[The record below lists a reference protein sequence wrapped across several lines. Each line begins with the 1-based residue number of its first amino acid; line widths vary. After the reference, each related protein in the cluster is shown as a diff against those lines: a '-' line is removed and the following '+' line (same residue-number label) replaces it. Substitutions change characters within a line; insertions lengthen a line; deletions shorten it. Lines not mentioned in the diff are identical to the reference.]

1 VTASSSSRPFL
12 RMPKLPDGPGA
23 REGGESSGHGTRG
36 LEKITAFGLAALI
49 VWAILTLWVRQRW
62 ATGVL
67 HGGLFTLGAAWT
79 VRFWRSGTSPKRSW
93 LWLPLGTVA
102 AWGLLQ
108 LAIGR
113 SEYRFATWVAVLG
126 RIAELTAFFLA
137 LQALKSSAL
146 RRGWL
151 RFLAIFGF
159 LLSTIAV
166 VQYFTVPGRIFWI
179 FPSGYGE
186 VLGPF
191 LSRNTYAA
199 FVELVLPVALFESL
213 RRGGRTLLWTLA
225 AGAMFAAVIA
235 GASRAGTVLVVFE
248 AVLVAVLMVRPR
260 GNSARLVLIRF
271 SGLAGV
277 AIVFALVVGWR
288 PIWGRF
294 QSPDP
299 LGHRQDLLVST
310 LDMIAERPALG
321 WGLGTWPT
329 VYPAY
334 ARFDL
339 GMFANHA
346 HNDWAEWTAEGG
358 VIFALLLVAVAA
370 WSARQALRLPWG
382 LGVPSVFL
390 HSLVDFPLQHP
401 ALAVLAYAL
410 LGAMATAGNEDSPAP
425 KGDHGTATRTKRS
438 RRRNGADAYRT
449 P

>member
-1 VTASSSSRPFL
+1 
-12 RMPKLPDGPGA
+12 
-23 REGGESSGHGTRG
+23 
-36 LEKITAFGLAALI
+36 LI

-62 ATGVL
+62 TTSVL
-67 HGGLFTLGAAWT
+67 HCGLFALGAAWT
-79 VRFWRSGTSPKRSW
+79 VRFWRARTAPRRSW
-93 LWLPLGTVA
+93 LWLLLGAVA

-108 LAIGR
+108 LATGR
-113 SEYRFATWVAVLG
+113 SEYRFATWVALLG
-126 RIAELTAFFLA
+126 RIAELCAFLLA
-137 LQALKSSAL
+137 LEALRFSSL

-159 LLSTIAV
+159 LLSTVAV
-166 VQYFTVPGRIFWI
+166 VQYFTAPGRIFWV
-179 FPSGYGE
+179 FPSGYSE

-213 RRGGRTLLWTLA
+213 RRGGRKLLWSLA

-248 AVLVAVLMVRPR
+248 AVLVAVLVARQR
-260 GNSARLVLIRF
+260 GNHARMVLLRF

-277 AIVFALVVGWR
+277 AAVFALVVGWQ
-288 PIWGRF
+288 PIWERF
-294 QSPDP
+294 WQPDP
-299 LGHRQDLLVST
+299 FRCRQELLIST

-358 VIFALLLVAVAA
+358 VIFAVLLLAVAV

-390 HSLVDFPLQHP
+390 HSVVDFPLQHP

-410 LGAMATAGNEDSPAP
+410 LGALAAAGREDSPAP
-425 KGDHGTATRTKRS
+425 KSNHGRSMPTR
-438 RRRNGADAYRT
+438 RT
-449 P
+449 LRA

>member
-1 VTASSSSRPFL
+1 
-12 RMPKLPDGPGA
+12 MPVLPDCPSA
-23 REGGESSGHGTRG
+23 REGAESSGHGTRG
-36 LEKITAFGLAALI
+36 LEKTTAFGLAALI
-49 VWAILTLWVRQRW
+49 VWAILTLWVSQRW
-62 ATGVL
+62 TTGVL
-67 HGGLFTLGAAWT
+67 HCGLFALGAAWT
-79 VRFWRSGTSPKRSW
+79 VRLWRLGAAPRRSW
-93 LWLPLGTVA
+93 LWLPLGAVA

-113 SEYRFATWVAVLG
+113 SEYRFATWVAALD
-126 RIAELTAFFLA
+126 RMAELTAFLLA
-137 LQALKSSAL
+137 LQALRSSSL

-159 LLSTIAV
+159 LLSTVAV
-166 VQYFTVPGRIFWI
+166 VQYFTAPGRIFWI
-179 FPSGYGE
+179 FPSGYSE

-191 LSRNTYAA
+191 LSRNTCAA

-225 AGAMFAAVIA
+225 AGAMFAAVVA
-235 GASRAGTVLVVFE
+235 GASRAGTVLVVCE
-248 AVLVAVLMVRPR
+248 VVLAAWLVARQRGNATRTVLV
-260 GNSARLVLIRF
+260 RF
-271 SGLAGV
+271 WGLAGM
-277 AIVFALVVGWR
+277 AAVFSLLVGWR
-288 PIWGRF
+288 PIWDRF
-294 QSPDP
+294 WQPEP
-299 LGHRQDLLVST
+299 FRYRQELLAST
-310 LDMIAERPALG
+310 VDMIAERPVLG

-339 GMFANHA
+339 GRFANHA

-358 VIFALLLVAVAA
+358 IPFALLLLAVAG

-401 ALAVLAYAL
+401 ALAVLAYSL
-410 LGAMATAGNEDSPAP
+410 LGAMAAAGGAEVAPAGL
-425 KGDHGTATRTKRS
+425 KHVGAKRS
-438 RRRNGADAYRT
+438 RRARGGDPAAAHRA